1 VSDAEYELL
10 QDNLEHVEEIARLRA
25 LAVRAARAAID
36 AQERADGRH
45 EAWLDAMVD
54 ESRTSAHG

>member
-1 VSDAEYELL
+1 VSDAEHELL
-10 QDNLEHVEEIARLRA
+10 QDNLEHVEEIGRLRA
-25 LAVRAARAAID
+25 LTVRAARAAIE

-54 ESRTSAHG
+54 ESSASPNG

>member
-1 VSDAEYELL
+1 MSDAEHELL

-25 LAVRAARAAID
+25 LAARAAHAAID

-45 EAWLDAMVD
+45 EAWLDAVVD
-54 ESRTSAHG
+54 ESRTSANG